1 MKLHVWAALL
11 GSGAVLAC
19 SQQPRSSYDAR
30 TPDDEEEGLSPAS
43 GTVQQDDVVV
53 WVDEKNNVVAVEEVK
68 ATTVPPDAVVV
79 PAQGAGTEDVRTTL
93 EIREAL
99 LHDDSLSFLGQNAR
113 VTTLHGRVT
122 LRGSVESVEE
132 SKAIEGIVKK
142 VTGSNNI
149 DNQLEV
155 QSP

>member
-11 GSGAVLAC
+11 GAGAALAC

-30 TPDDEEEGLSPAS
+30 TPADEEGLTPAS

-68 ATTVPPDAVVV
+68 PSNVPPDAVVV
-79 PAQGAGTEDVRTTL
+79 PAQGAGTEDIRTTL
-93 EIREAL
+93 EVREAL
-99 LHDDSLSFLGQNAR
+99 LHNDSLSFLGQNVR
-113 VTTLHGRVT
+113 VTTLHGQVT
-122 LRGSVESVEE
+122 LRGTVESVQE
-132 SKAIEGIVKK
+132 SKAVEGTVRK
-142 VTGSNNI
+142 VTGSNHI

-155 QSP
+155 QRP

>member
-1 MKLHVWAALL
+1 MKLQVWAALL
-11 GSGAVLAC
+11 GAGAALAC

-30 TPDDEEEGLSPAS
+30 NPPEDGEGLTPAS

-68 ATTVPPDAVVV
+68 PSNIPPDAVVV

-93 EIREAL
+93 EVREAL
-99 LHDDSLSFLGQNAR
+99 LHNDSLSFLGQNVR
-113 VTTLHGRVT
+113 VTTLHGQVT
-122 LRGSVESVEE
+122 LRGTVESVQE
-132 SKAIEGIVKK
+132 SKAVEETVRK
-142 VTGSNNI
+142 VTGSNHI
-149 DNQLEV
+149 DNQLEA